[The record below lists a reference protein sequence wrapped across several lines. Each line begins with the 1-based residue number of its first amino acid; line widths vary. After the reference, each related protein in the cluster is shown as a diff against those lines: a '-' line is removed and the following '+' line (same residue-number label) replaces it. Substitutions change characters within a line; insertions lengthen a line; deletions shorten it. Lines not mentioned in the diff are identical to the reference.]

1 MDVLLNISWYI
12 SKLSSNIPC
21 TALAKSVG
29 GHFLQP
35 KTSLQT
41 LWTHFWGDFFPH
53 PNALFFFGLR
63 VENQGRGNPH
73 PRSIWPI
80 SRVALSNLRHGIAPI
95 FCLVHLGNAGF
106 LSLKNRI
113 SMKFE
118 GETYLVVFKIGSENH
133 LTKRTGMVEPRLFV
147 PVQVIGWTFDI
158 RFSYSQSCFVVLF
171 LVAQCLWSVI
181 W

>member
-21 TALAKSVG
+21 TALEKSVG

-41 LWTHFWGDFFPH
+41 LWTHFCWWFFFPTQTRWC
-53 PNALFFFGLR
+53 FFWVFGWQ
-63 VENQGRGNPH
+63 NQGRGNGPH
-73 PRSIWPI
+73 PRCIWPI
-80 SRVALSNLRHGIAPI
+80 WRGCTFESPAWFIAPI
-95 FCLVHLGNAGF
+95 FCLVHMGNAGF
-106 LSLKNRI
+106 LSLKNWI
-113 SMKFE
+113 SLKFE

-147 PVQVIGWTFDI
+147 PIQVIGWNFFFHTA
-158 RFSYSQSCFVVLF
+158 RAASLYCF
-171 LVAQCLWSVI
+171 WSPNVYGQ
-181 W
+181 